1 MKPLRSLSA
10 AVRLDC
16 SPPAA
21 PQKPL
26 RPASKLIGK
35 QRGILHP
42 RLPQQPHPQEPSPPP
57 PPDALRRRVL
67 GPGGP
72 GLNSTPSHGGVVL
85 PGRESPLPPGRGP
98 PPPPLPS
105 PRPMVM
111 AGRSATAAP
120 ARPGVRRKGDNRV
133 GAGGWVGASERRN
146 RRDQY
151 ACRTQRFSYPENSR

>member
-1 MKPLRSLSA
+1 MNPFRTSQQQR
-10 AVRLDC
+10 VDC

-21 PQKPL
+21 PQQQL
-26 RPASKLIGK
+26 RPASKLDGK
-35 QRGILHP
+35 LRGNLHP

-57 PPDALRRRVL
+57 QPDALRRRVL

-85 PGRESPLPPGRGP
+85 PEREPPPGRDLP
-98 PPPPLPS
+98 PTL

-133 GAGGWVGASERRN
+133 GAGGWMGASKRSN
-146 RRDQY
+146 RRESIVFPIQ
-151 ACRTQRFSYPENSR
+151 CNSLKERKKRLLP